1 MSQRPGKKDKE
12 CQNTLR
18 AFDFRKAAL
27 GKENEEK
34 GRSLSAASDVSP
46 SASRVGSVD
55 DGLTLGQLGRKSG
68 ERMRPGK
75 LSQEIKRGDVG
86 AVETKKMVG
95 VTEE

>member
-1 MSQRPGKKDKE
+1 MSQRPGRKDKD

-27 GKENEEK
+27 GGENEGK
-34 GRSLSAASDVSP
+34 GRSMSAASDVSP

-55 DGLTLGQLGRKSG
+55 DGLTLGQMRKSG

-75 LSQEIKRGDVG
+75 LSQEIKRDSARDIG
-86 AVETKKMVG
+86 ETKKMVG
-95 VTEE
+95 VREE